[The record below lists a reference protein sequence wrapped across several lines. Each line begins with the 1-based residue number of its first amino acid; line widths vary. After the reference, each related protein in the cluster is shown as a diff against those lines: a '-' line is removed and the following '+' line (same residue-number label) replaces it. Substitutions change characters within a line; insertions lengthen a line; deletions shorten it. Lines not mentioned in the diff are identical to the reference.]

1 MELSMSR
8 QGSETKYTTDRVINY
23 LKDLED
29 IKKKTVMGGMKT
41 NQIILVVWGVR
52 EKYPGLGEEGV

>member
-23 LKDLED
+23 LKDQED

-41 NQIILVVWGVR
+41 NQIILVMWGVR
-52 EKYPGLGEEGV
+52 EKNPGLGEEGV